1 MEPHR
6 PQEHRDPVR
15 RRHVPQLRRPEL
27 LEVELDGNVSGST
40 AALDATFVIG
50 GYNSDASP
58 QSATVSSHVEYVL
71 DGGSWLIQ
79 SESWSFTF
87 AKAR

>member
-1 MEPHR
+1 MFPNFA
-6 PQEHRDPVR
+6 
-15 RRHVPQLRRPEL
+15 VPNFSRLNST
-27 LEVELDGNVSGST
+27 VKVSGGT

-58 QSATVSSHVEYVL
+58 QSATASSHVEYVL